1 MSIAERLQQWFGVG
15 TGIPHS
21 LRRELQVVRRLQS
34 QLATTSSR
42 TPVEEF
48 RSLRYQLRVRPQD
61 ASLHCA
67 GLATACWAS
76 ELALGLRPHD
86 VQVLAALA
94 LRRGVMI
101 EMATGEGKTLVAAL
115 AGAVSSLA
123 GEGVHVATA
132 NDYLATRDAHWGSP
146 LYQTLG
152 LRVASI
158 AQSLPR
164 SRRGEAYRADITYS
178 TARELAFD
186 FLRDRLALRARRE
199 AQLLFAGQSGSAS
212 DPASRPGRPAEAAEE
227 PVQRGLRRA
236 LLDEADSL
244 LLDEARVPLIISG
257 PVADAAQRVALARWA
272 ANLARELRETA
283 DFEHDPREHRV
294 ELTDAGR
301 QRVRRAVTPEIERLT
316 NPELEAGV
324 ELAVRVERELIRDR
338 HYVIRQQKIV
348 IVDEFTGRLAEGRQW
363 RGGQHQAVEAR
374 EGVPVTPPGETT
386 ARITVQEFF
395 AGYEQLAGMTGT
407 ALDGAREFRTF
418 YQRPVIVIPTHRP
431 CRREIWPTRVLA
443 TTAQKF
449 AAICAEV
456 AELRDR
462 GRPVLVGTRSI
473 DRSEELSQALREAGI
488 PHEVLHARRLAAEAE
503 LVAQAGQ
510 RGRITIATNMA
521 GRGTDIL
528 LGAGVAELGGL
539 HVIGTELH
547 DSARVD
553 RQLFGRCARQGD
565 PGSVRQFLALDDDLL
580 DRGLSAAQC
589 RTLREGAQRK
599 PGDCDALAPWFLRA
613 QRAVERQQFEER
625 RWLVRQTKR
634 RRAQIIPA
642 GFDPY
647 LDLLES

>member
-1 MSIAERLQQWFGVG
+1 MSIAQRLQQWFGGG
-15 TGIPHS
+15 TAIPRS
-21 LRRELQVVRRLQS
+21 LQRELQLVRRLQAD
-34 QLATTSSR
+34 LATNSSR

-61 ASLHCA
+61 AALHCA

-94 LRRGVMI
+94 LRRGVII

-115 AGAVSSLA
+115 AATVSSLA

-132 NDYLATRDAHWGSP
+132 NDYLATRDAHWGTP
-146 LYQTLG
+146 LFQSLG
-152 LRVASI
+152 LRVAAI
-158 AQSLPR
+158 AQAVPR
-164 SRRGEAYRADITYS
+164 SRRRDAYLADITYS

-186 FLRDRLALRARRE
+186 FLRDRLALRTRRE
-199 AQLLFAGQSGSAS
+199 MQLLFASQPGPQSAS
-212 DPASRPGRPAEAAEE
+212 RAGSGAEAADQ

-244 LLDEARVPLIISG
+244 LLDEARVPLIIAG
-257 PVADAAQRVALARWA
+257 PVADAALRVALARWA
-272 ANLARELRETA
+272 SDLGRALRETE
-283 DFEHDPREHRV
+283 DYEHDPREHRV

-301 QRVRRAVTPEIERLT
+301 QRVRRAVTPEIERLA
-316 NPELEAGV
+316 NSELEAGV

-338 HYVIRQQKIV
+338 HYVIRDQKIV

-374 EGVPVTPPGETT
+374 EGLPITPPGETT
-386 ARITVQEFF
+386 ARVTVQEFF
-395 AGYEQLAGMTGT
+395 AGYEELAGMTGT

-418 YQRPVIVIPTHRP
+418 YHRPVIVIPTHRS
-431 CRREIWPTRVLA
+431 CRREVWPTRVFA

-449 AAICAEV
+449 AAICDEV
-456 AELRDR
+456 AELRAH

-473 DRSEELSQALREAGI
+473 DRSEELSRALREAGI

-528 LGAGVAELGGL
+528 LGEGVAALGGL

-580 DRGLSAAQC
+580 DRGLSASQC
-589 RTLREGAQRK
+589 QALREGAARK
-599 PGDCDALAPWFLRA
+599 PGHCDELAPWFLRA

-625 RWLVRQTKR
+625 RWLVRQTRR